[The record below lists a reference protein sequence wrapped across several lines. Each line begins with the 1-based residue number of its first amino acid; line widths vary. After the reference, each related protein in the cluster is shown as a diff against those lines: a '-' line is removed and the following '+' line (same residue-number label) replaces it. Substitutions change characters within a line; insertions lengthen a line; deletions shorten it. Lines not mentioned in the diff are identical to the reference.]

1 MGKTTE
7 EEVPNSQNHS
17 YQHVVP
23 HSLSRATEQQH
34 HKHKALLYEGTITA
48 TISHRQGQASRVVV
62 FHRSPSFLP
71 SSHPLFLAGRTKA
84 RLFTI
89 LVTENHFCTT
99 KMRTVPNIM
108 RKINALRS

>member
-17 YQHVVP
+17 YQYVVP

-62 FHRSPSFLP
+62 FHRSPSFL
-71 SSHPLFLAGRTKA
+71 SSSFP
-84 RLFTI
+84 
-89 LVTENHFCTT
+89 
-99 KMRTVPNIM
+99 
-108 RKINALRS
+108 